1 MLGISKEK
9 KSFIVIASLI
19 IVVSSIV
26 LILNRA
32 SINELTKASA
42 IHAPIVP

>member
-19 IVVSSIV
+19 IVVSSVV

-32 SINELTKASA
+32 SVKELTKASA